1 MKEKIANLCWEFSY
15 EFIPANMDANGD
27 PQILILNLPA
37 ILHQEIE
44 RRLLEYN
51 FYCTRTISHGAT
63 AMIMQFKKV
72 GLPVE
77 P

>member
-1 MKEKIANLCWEFSY
+1 MKETIANLCWEFAY
-15 EFIPANMDANGD
+15 EFVPAKLDANGD

-37 ILHQEIE
+37 AYHQIIE
-44 RRLLEYN
+44 KRLLEYN
-51 FYCTRTISHGAT
+51 FYCTRTIKHGNT

-72 GLPVE
+72 GFPVE